1 MTRPVEIDVENDG
14 ARNAILNI
22 NICLDQPK
30 MEPVVIL
37 DKPTSVDRFHHPT
50 TYRID
55 HLNYVLHKDLV
66 VDLWWEDEP
75 PKLIRH
81 LEGRGMMDRHLH
93 NKGSEK
99 KTGRVLMTAY
109 GWKAGNPLF
118 GSITIEAVKQ

>member
-1 MTRPVEIDVENDG
+1 MKNPIEIDVENDG

-22 NICLDQPK
+22 NICLDRES
-30 MEPVVIL
+30 MDPVVIL
-37 DKPTSVDRFHHPT
+37 EKPTSVDRNIHPT

-55 HLNYVLHKDLV
+55 HLNYVLHRDLT

-81 LEGRGMMDRHLH
+81 LEGRGVMDRHLR
-93 NKGSEK
+93 NTASES
-99 KTGRVLMTAY
+99 KTGRVLMSCS
-109 GWKAGNPLF
+109 GWKTGKPLL